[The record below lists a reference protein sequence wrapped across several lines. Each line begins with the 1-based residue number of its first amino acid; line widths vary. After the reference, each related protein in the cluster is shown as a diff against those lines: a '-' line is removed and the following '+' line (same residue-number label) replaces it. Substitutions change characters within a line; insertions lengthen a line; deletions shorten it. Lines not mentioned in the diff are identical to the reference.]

1 MATLMNTL
9 QLTDGNLPA
18 IRKMDQSIDV
28 MAGKFQAVQKITQN
42 FVNVEVIQSARQ
54 EINMLEEATQESCGY
69 MEKLKKTMGDLK
81 VGEGVQK
88 VMNLSDKMVQTTAKL
103 NMANDGQ
110 QSTAELQDMIYQS
123 ANRSGTSYEANAG
136 AVASLAE
143 GPGDTFSDNGETI
156 AFVEAF
162 NKSMALAGA
171 SQEQMDST
179 RTELVQALG
188 SGALGGD
195 DFSSIFANVPQ
206 AVQMIAD
213 YMDVPIEQM
222 NTLADQGAITG
233 DVVKGALLS
242 SMTDIDT
249 EFEAMP
255 MTFEQATNLI
265 KNKALKAFEPI
276 FQQIS
281 SFIQT
286 DSFQQIIN
294 GIIVGL
300 MMIVSVAS
308 TLFGMLQAGAAF
320 VIDNWSWFQYIVLGL
335 VLAFVAYNTHALV
348 TNALMGIQAAKAGIL
363 AGAQMLQ
370 TGSTLA
376 AKTAQ
381 DGLNLS
387 LYACPITW
395 IILAIIALV
404 LIIYLVVAAIN
415 YFAGT
420 AISATGIIAGT
431 FMWLFALIGNIAIG
445 FINSTIQFFMTYF
458 VEPFVRIIE
467 FILNVFN
474 GGFDSFGDGVAN
486 LIGQI
491 ISWFLSLG
499 KVVTTII
506 DAIFG
511 TDWTDGL
518 NSLQK
523 EVGSWGKNDNA
534 ITLETRDYKIDHRF
548 DMTDAY
554 GKGYDAGENFEQ
566 NFDMGKFTD
575 GMFGDKNPYEN
586 EDPYNNENPFT
597 NSQDDIYETSNNT
610 ARMADTMDVAEED
623 LTYLRDLAEQDVIN
637 RFTTAEIKVDM
648 GGITNQ
654 VNGEQDLDGM
664 VEYLENTL
672 YETMAVAS
680 EGVHE

>member
-28 MAGKFQAVQKITQN
+28 MTGKFQAVQKITQN

-143 GPGDTFSDNGETI
+143 GPGGTFSDNGETI

-255 MTFEQATNLI
+255 MTFEQMGTVITNSLLQTFEPLLQGIAQGAQLI
-265 KNKALKAFEPI
+265 YDNWSFIEPI
-276 FQQIS
+276 FW
-281 SFIQT
+281 
-286 DSFQQIIN
+286 
-294 GIIVGL
+294 GI
-300 MMIVSVAS
+300 VA
-308 TLFGMLQAGAAF
+308 AVAA
-320 VIDNWSWFQYIVLGL
+320 YT
-335 VLAFVAYNTHALV
+335 AV
-348 TNALMGIQAAKAGIL
+348 TGIMTIATWAAKV
-363 AGAQMLQ
+363 
-370 TGSTLA
+370 
-376 AKTAQ
+376 AQ
-381 DGLNLS
+381 DGLKVS
-387 LYACPITW
+387 LLANPAIW
-395 IILAIIALV
+395 IALAIGILIGLIYQWIQSVGGLEIAWK
-404 LIIYLVVAAIN
+404 IAMSSIM
-415 YFAGT
+415 T
-420 AISATGIIAGT
+420 AWDWLKIGFFTGINGVLNFLDKLKVGAMAT
-431 FMWLFALIGNIAIG
+431 AVAIKNYMGDMKADFIMLLQNMVNSGIDIING
-445 FINSTIQFFMTYF
+445 FIEKLNGLPGVSID
-458 VEPFVRIIE
+458 VIE
-467 FILNVFN
+467 KV
-474 GGFDSFGDGVAN
+474 SFGTN
-486 LIGQI
+486 NELINEAQKKARNEAFENYKNEIEAGIAERDAKMNQMKDDAQKAM
-491 ISWFLSLG
+491 SERQAE
-499 KVVTTII
+499 I
-506 DAIFG
+506 DEMKRQSSVERDD
-511 TDWTDGL
+511 T
-518 NSLQK
+518 
-523 EVGSWGKNDNA
+523 V
-534 ITLETRDYKIDHRF
+534 ITP
-548 DMTDAY
+548 
-554 GKGYDAGENFEQ
+554 Q
-566 NFDMGKFTD
+566 
-575 GMFGDKNPYEN
+575 PYEPKVA
-586 EDPYNNENPFT
+586 EE
-597 NSQDDIYETSNNT
+597 ETASNT

-654 VNGEQDLDGM
+654 VSGEQDLDGM

>member
-28 MAGKFQAVQKITQN
+28 MTGKFQAVQKITQN

-255 MTFEQATNLI
+255 MTFEQMGTVITNSLLQTFEPLLQGIAQGAQLI
-265 KNKALKAFEPI
+265 YDNWSFIEPI
-276 FQQIS
+276 FW
-281 SFIQT
+281 
-286 DSFQQIIN
+286 
-294 GIIVGL
+294 GI
-300 MMIVSVAS
+300 VA
-308 TLFGMLQAGAAF
+308 AVAA
-320 VIDNWSWFQYIVLGL
+320 YT
-335 VLAFVAYNTHALV
+335 AV
-348 TNALMGIQAAKAGIL
+348 TGIMTIATWAAKV
-363 AGAQMLQ
+363 
-370 TGSTLA
+370 
-376 AKTAQ
+376 AQ
-381 DGLNLS
+381 DGLKVS
-387 LYACPITW
+387 LLANPAIW
-395 IILAIIALV
+395 IALAIGILIGLIYQWIQSVGGLEIAWK
-404 LIIYLVVAAIN
+404 IAMSSIM
-415 YFAGT
+415 T
-420 AISATGIIAGT
+420 AWDWLKIGFFTGINGVLNFLDKLKVGAMAT
-431 FMWLFALIGNIAIG
+431 AVAIKNYMGDMKADFIMLLQNMVNSGIDIING
-445 FINSTIQFFMTYF
+445 FIEKLNGLPGVSID
-458 VEPFVRIIE
+458 VIE
-467 FILNVFN
+467 KV
-474 GGFDSFGDGVAN
+474 SFGTN
-486 LIGQI
+486 NELINEAQKKARNEAFENYKNEIEAGIAERDAKMNQMKDDAQKAM
-491 ISWFLSLG
+491 SERQAE
-499 KVVTTII
+499 I
-506 DAIFG
+506 DEMKRQSSVERDD
-511 TDWTDGL
+511 T
-518 NSLQK
+518 
-523 EVGSWGKNDNA
+523 V
-534 ITLETRDYKIDHRF
+534 ITP
-548 DMTDAY
+548 
-554 GKGYDAGENFEQ
+554 Q
-566 NFDMGKFTD
+566 
-575 GMFGDKNPYEN
+575 PYEPKVA
-586 EDPYNNENPFT
+586 EE
-597 NSQDDIYETSNNT
+597 ETASNT

-654 VNGEQDLDGM
+654 VSGEQDLDGM

>member
-143 GPGDTFSDNGETI
+143 GPGGTFSDNGETI

-431 FMWLFALIGNIAIG
+431 FMCLFALIGNIAIG

-523 EVGSWGKNDNA
+523 EVVSWGKNDNA

>member
-28 MAGKFQAVQKITQN
+28 MTGKFQAIQKITQN

-255 MTFEQATNLI
+255 MTFEQMGTVITNSLLQTFEPLLQGIAQGAQLI
-265 KNKALKAFEPI
+265 YDNWSFIEPI
-276 FQQIS
+276 FW
-281 SFIQT
+281 
-286 DSFQQIIN
+286 
-294 GIIVGL
+294 GI
-300 MMIVSVAS
+300 VA
-308 TLFGMLQAGAAF
+308 AVAA
-320 VIDNWSWFQYIVLGL
+320 YT
-335 VLAFVAYNTHALV
+335 AV
-348 TNALMGIQAAKAGIL
+348 TGIMTIATWAAKV
-363 AGAQMLQ
+363 
-370 TGSTLA
+370 
-376 AKTAQ
+376 AQ
-381 DGLNLS
+381 DGLKVS
-387 LYACPITW
+387 LLANPAIW
-395 IILAIIALV
+395 IALAIGILIGLIYQWIQSVGGLEIAWK
-404 LIIYLVVAAIN
+404 IAMSSIM
-415 YFAGT
+415 T
-420 AISATGIIAGT
+420 AWDWLKIGFFTGINGVLNFLDKLKVGAMAT
-431 FMWLFALIGNIAIG
+431 AVAIKNYMGDMKADFIMLLQNMVNSGIDIING
-445 FINSTIQFFMTYF
+445 FIEKLNGLPGVSID
-458 VEPFVRIIE
+458 VIE
-467 FILNVFN
+467 KV
-474 GGFDSFGDGVAN
+474 SFGTN
-486 LIGQI
+486 NELINEAQKKARNEAFENYKNEIEAGIAERDAKMNQMKDDAQKAM
-491 ISWFLSLG
+491 SERQAE
-499 KVVTTII
+499 I
-506 DAIFG
+506 DEMKRQSSVERDD
-511 TDWTDGL
+511 T
-518 NSLQK
+518 
-523 EVGSWGKNDNA
+523 V
-534 ITLETRDYKIDHRF
+534 ITP
-548 DMTDAY
+548 
-554 GKGYDAGENFEQ
+554 Q
-566 NFDMGKFTD
+566 
-575 GMFGDKNPYEN
+575 PYEPKVA
-586 EDPYNNENPFT
+586 EE
-597 NSQDDIYETSNNT
+597 ETASNT

-654 VNGEQDLDGM
+654 VSGEQDLDGM